1 MPLHVN
7 LHHEIQ
13 QQELARRRD
22 PLRMGMLAVLV
33 IAIGFVA
40 YYFYEMERTHGINV
54 RYGTLQSDWAQLEP
68 KAKDAKT
75 REVDLDTQIKASDAL
90 MKDIDGRFY
99 WAPVLGEILRTVPR
113 AVQVVRVNADTQIG
127 NISNVLTITGIS
139 SGVEPR
145 KQAEAV
151 RTALAAKL
159 ASQCKHVS
167 SSFKT
172 LDDGDQY
179 VMLDGRRLPTAIFS
193 MEFQLQVRDPVAT
206 PTPGPLHKIRAAAS
220 E

>member
-7 LHHEIQ
+7 LHHEIE

-33 IAIGFVA
+33 IAIGFVG
-40 YYFYEMERTHGINV
+40 YYFYEMERTHGVNV
-54 RYGTLQSDWAQLEP
+54 RYGTLQSDWSRLEP
-68 KAKDAKT
+68 KSKEAKA
-75 REVDLDTQIKASDAL
+75 RQADLDTQIKASDTL
-90 MKDIDGRFY
+90 IKNIDSRFY
-99 WAPVLGEILRTVPR
+99 WAPVLGDILKTVPR
-113 AVQVVRVNADTQIG
+113 DVQLVRVNADTQVG
-127 NISNVLTITGIS
+127 SISNIITIAGIS

-145 KQAEAV
+145 KEAEAV
-151 RTALAAKL
+151 RTALATAL
-159 ASQCKHVS
+159 ATQCKHVS
-167 SSFKT
+167 SSFKA

-179 VMLDGRRLPTAIFS
+179 VMLDGRRLPTAVFT

-206 PTPGPLHKIRAAAS
+206 PTPGPLHKVRTAAS